1 MGSSMFDDIMAGAV
15 VAKHLF
21 RGASKAYAK
30 AKQVAES
37 EKGQQLK
44 AELRAKTS
52 EAIDLAGEKAKEM
65 GLEAKAKYVLD
76 FAKEMVLNTS
86 EPMSPDAQ
94 VIVYGPGGY
103 VEQISALENRIE
115 EETAKHKFRL
125 AELNEKLANAP
136 ESILLGEYDLSAEE
150 MPDTANIYRDQI
162 QEEEENFAHLI
173 YNLEEEL
180 RNLREEMEEGIFM
193 DRQLRREEEAYEE
206 ELKREENERDW
217 AIFLGEDPDKYR

>member
-21 RGASKAYAK
+21 RGASKAYVK

-52 EAIDLAGEKAKEM
+52 EALDLAGEKAKEM
-65 GLEAKAKYVLD
+65 GLEAKAKYVID

-103 VEQISALENRIE
+103 RFNDFLKIGLLMNII
-115 EETAKHKFRL
+115 
-125 AELNEKLANAP
+125 
-136 ESILLGEYDLSAEE
+136 ILI
-150 MPDTANIYRDQI
+150 ANIFIVNVVYP
-162 QEEEENFAHLI
+162 LTP
-173 YNLEEEL
+173 L
-180 RNLREEMEEGIFM
+180 
-193 DRQLRREEEAYEE
+193 
-206 ELKREENERDW
+206 
-217 AIFLGEDPDKYR
+217 P